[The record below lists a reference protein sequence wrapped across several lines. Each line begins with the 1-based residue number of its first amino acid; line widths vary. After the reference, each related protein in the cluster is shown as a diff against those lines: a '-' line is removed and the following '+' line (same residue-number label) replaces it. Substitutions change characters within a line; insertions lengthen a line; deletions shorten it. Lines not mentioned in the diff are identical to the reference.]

1 MCSTFFKD
9 DNKDDTNDYSK
20 TIEYSIFDTPTSPI
34 ISYKYSKFKT
44 RTNLFISKDQKYITL
59 YKWININSF
68 KLYFENNYTLQCLN
82 IINKNAEKKQIILF
96 SQSSYSNLGKII
108 PTLIDLSSF
117 LKINIITYEYNAP
130 KNEKQVI
137 YDAKVLFCFLN
148 KLKYINEIIL
158 MGIDVGTIANLSIIS
173 CNIFKTY
180 KIKSIIIISPCWIFD
195 LSDSK
200 SIGKTNKMKQS
211 MDKLFITLRDKNIKI
226 FLIHGKNDNV
236 VRYLI
241 SLSLAKRMYN
251 VIEWYPNNGTHYNLI
266 NNTRNKFLF
275 LVKNFISGNLEF
287 QNTKN
292 IQRNTINFFK
302 SKGNNLNNT
311 NNNNSNF
318 CDDEINTNLNI
329 MNENKK
335 NIHNLSNELNI
346 TPAFDYQD
354 NCDLIAEN
362 LISEDINLN
371 ENNENALENAS
382 FFNNNMIIFSQEK
395 GNLNGNKVN
404 DSFKLEET
412 SFSKL

>member
-1 MCSTFFKD
+1 MCSTFFED

-44 RTNLFISKDQKYITL
+44 RTNLFISKVQKYITL

-158 MGIDVGTIANLSIIS
+158 MGIDIGIIANFSIIS

-180 KIKSIIIISPCWIFD
+180 KIKSIIIISPCWFFNLD
-195 LSDSK
+195 DSK

-318 CDDEINTNLNI
+318 CDDEINTNINK
-329 MNENKK
+329 MNVNKT

-346 TPAFDYQD
+346 TPDFDYKD
-354 NCDLIAEN
+354 NYNLIAEN

>member
-1 MCSTFFKD
+1 MCSIFFSD
-9 DNKDDTNDYSK
+9 DKSDDINDYSK
-20 TIEYSIFDTPTSPI
+20 NFEYSIFETPNSPT

-44 RTNLFISKDQKYITL
+44 RSNLFISKDYKYINL
-59 YKWININSF
+59 YKWIDINSF
-68 KLYFENNYTLQCLN
+68 KLYFEKNYSLQCLN
-82 IINKNAEKKQIILF
+82 IRNKNAKKDQLILF
-96 SQSSYSNLGKII
+96 SQSSLSNLGKIL

-117 LKINIITYEYNAP
+117 LKINIITYEYNDS
-130 KNEKQVI
+130 KNEKQVN
-137 YDAKVLFCFLN
+137 YDVKVLFCFLN
-148 KLKYINEIIL
+148 KLNYINNIIL

-211 MDKLFITLRDKNIKI
+211 MDKLFITLRDKGIRT

-251 VIEWYPNNGTHYNLI
+251 VIEWYPKEGTHYNLI
-266 NNTRNKFLF
+266 NNTRNEFLI
-275 LVKNFISGNLEF
+275 LVKKFISGNVEI
-287 QNTKN
+287 QNKKLK
-292 IQRNTINFFK
+292 RNTINFFK
-302 SKGNNLNNT
+302 NKENQLNNSENKYLNLSDT
-311 NNNNSNF
+311 
-318 CDDEINTNLNI
+318 EINTNLNI

-362 LISEDINLN
+362 LISDDITINQ
-371 ENNENALENAS
+371 NNEDNLDTGS
-382 FFNNNMIIFSQEK
+382 FFNKNMIINSKEK
-395 GNLNGNKVN
+395 GNVNINKLD
-404 DSFKLEET
+404 DSFKLEEA
-412 SFSKL
+412 SFSKI

>member
-1 MCSTFFKD
+1 MCSIFFND
-9 DNKDDTNDYSK
+9 DKSDDINDYSK
-20 TIEYSIFDTPTSPI
+20 NFEYSIFETPNSPT

-44 RTNLFISKDQKYITL
+44 RSNLFISKDYKYINL
-59 YKWININSF
+59 YKWIDINSF
-68 KLYFENNYTLQCLN
+68 KLYFEKNYSLQCLN
-82 IINKNAEKKQIILF
+82 IRNKNAKKDQLILF
-96 SQSSYSNLGKII
+96 SQSSLSNLGKIL

-117 LKINIITYEYNAP
+117 LKINIITYEYNDS
-130 KNEKQVI
+130 KNEKQVN
-137 YDAKVLFCFLN
+137 YDVKVLFCFLN
-148 KLKYINEIIL
+148 KLNYINNIIL

-195 LSDSK
+195 LSNSK

-211 MDKLFITLRDKNIKI
+211 MDKLFITLRDKGIRT

-251 VIEWYPNNGTHYNLI
+251 VIEWYPKEGTHYNLI
-266 NNTRNKFLF
+266 NNTRNEFLI
-275 LVKNFISGNLEF
+275 LVKKFISGNVEI
-287 QNTKN
+287 QNKKLK
-292 IQRNTINFFK
+292 RNTINFFK
-302 SKGNNLNNT
+302 NKENQLNNSENKYLNLSDT
-311 NNNNSNF
+311 
-318 CDDEINTNLNI
+318 EINTNLNI

-362 LISEDINLN
+362 LISDDITINQ
-371 ENNENALENAS
+371 NNEDNLDTGS
-382 FFNNNMIIFSQEK
+382 FFNKNMIINSKEK
-395 GNLNGNKVN
+395 GNVNINKLD
-404 DSFKLEET
+404 DSFKLEEA
-412 SFSKL
+412 SFSKI

>member
-1 MCSTFFKD
+1 MCSNFFKD

-34 ISYKYSKFKT
+34 ISYEYSKFKT

-158 MGIDVGTIANLSIIS
+158 MGIDIGIIANFSIIS

-211 MDKLFITLRDKNIKI
+211 MDKLFITLRDKGIRT

-251 VIEWYPNNGTHYNLI
+251 VIEWYPKEGTHYNLI
-266 NNTRNKFLF
+266 NNTRNEFLI
-275 LVKNFISGNLEF
+275 LVKKFISGNVEI
-287 QNTKN
+287 QNKKLK
-292 IQRNTINFFK
+292 RNTINFFK
-302 SKGNNLNNT
+302 NKENQLNNSENKYLNLSDT
-311 NNNNSNF
+311 
-318 CDDEINTNLNI
+318 EININSNI

-362 LISEDINLN
+362 LISDDITINQ
-371 ENNENALENAS
+371 NNEDNLDTGS
-382 FFNNNMIIFSQEK
+382 FFNKNMIINSKEK
-395 GNLNGNKVN
+395 ENENINKL
-404 DSFKLEET
+404 DDIFKLEEA
-412 SFSKL
+412 SFSKI

>member
-1 MCSTFFKD
+1 MCSIFFND
-9 DNKDDTNDYSK
+9 DKSDDINDYSK
-20 TIEYSIFDTPTSPI
+20 NFEYSIFETPNSPT

-44 RTNLFISKDQKYITL
+44 RSNLFISKDYKYINL
-59 YKWININSF
+59 YKWIDINSF
-68 KLYFENNYTLQCLN
+68 KLYFEKNYSLQCLN
-82 IINKNAEKKQIILF
+82 IRNKNAKKDQLILF
-96 SQSSYSNLGKII
+96 SQSSLSNLGKIL

-117 LKINIITYEYNAP
+117 LKINIITYEYNDS
-130 KNEKQVI
+130 KNEKQVN
-137 YDAKVLFCFLN
+137 YDVKVLFCFLN
-148 KLKYINEIIL
+148 KLNYINNIIL

-211 MDKLFITLRDKNIKI
+211 MDKLFITLRDKGIRT

-251 VIEWYPNNGTHYNLI
+251 VIEWYPKEGTHYNLI
-266 NNTRNKFLF
+266 NNTRNEFLI
-275 LVKNFISGNLEF
+275 LVKKFISGNVEI
-287 QNTKN
+287 QNKKLK
-292 IQRNTINFFK
+292 RNTINFFK
-302 SKGNNLNNT
+302 NKENQLNNSENKYLNLSDT
-311 NNNNSNF
+311 
-318 CDDEINTNLNI
+318 EININLNI

-362 LISEDINLN
+362 LISDDITINQ
-371 ENNENALENAS
+371 NNEDNLDTGS
-382 FFNNNMIIFSQEK
+382 FFNKNMIINSKEK
-395 GNLNGNKVN
+395 GNVNINKLD
-404 DSFKLEET
+404 DSFKLEEA
-412 SFSKL
+412 SFSKI

>member
-1 MCSTFFKD
+1 MCSIFFND
-9 DNKDDTNDYSK
+9 DKSDDINDYSK
-20 TIEYSIFDTPTSPI
+20 NFEYSIFETPNSPT

-44 RTNLFISKDQKYITL
+44 RSNLFISKDYKYINL
-59 YKWININSF
+59 YKWIDINSF
-68 KLYFENNYTLQCLN
+68 KLYFEKNYSLQCLN
-82 IINKNAEKKQIILF
+82 IRNKNAKKDQLILF
-96 SQSSYSNLGKII
+96 SQSSLSNLGKIL

-117 LKINIITYEYNAP
+117 LKINIITYEYNDS
-130 KNEKQVI
+130 KNEKQVN
-137 YDAKVLFCFLN
+137 YDVKVLFCFLN
-148 KLKYINEIIL
+148 KLNYINNIIL

-211 MDKLFITLRDKNIKI
+211 MDKLFITLRDKGIRT

-251 VIEWYPNNGTHYNLI
+251 VIEWYPKEGTHYNLI
-266 NNTRNKFLF
+266 NNTRNEFLI
-275 LVKNFISGNLEF
+275 LVKKFISGNVEI
-287 QNTKN
+287 QNKKLK
-292 IQRNTINFFK
+292 RNTINFFK
-302 SKGNNLNNT
+302 NKENQLNNSENKYLNLSDT
-311 NNNNSNF
+311 
-318 CDDEINTNLNI
+318 EINTNLNI

-362 LISEDINLN
+362 LISDDITINQ
-371 ENNENALENAS
+371 NNEDNLDTGS
-382 FFNNNMIIFSQEK
+382 FFNKNMIINSKEK
-395 GNLNGNKVN
+395 GNVNINKLD
-404 DSFKLEET
+404 DSFKLEEA
-412 SFSKL
+412 SFSKI